1 MKEDGG
7 ITLGGDSGNAIGMT
21 AGLYG
26 SETRIRCYGNMYANA
41 YNYNSQESKKKNITK
56 FDENVL
62 DILKNSELYSFN
74 YKNEKDT
81 DKKHIGFV
89 IGDKGGNYKTPIEVI
104 SQNKEAI
111 NSYTMTSI
119 LWKAVQE
126 QQEIIENLQ
135 KEIKNMK
142 GESNE

>member
-1 MKEDGG
+1 
-7 ITLGGDSGNAIGMT
+7 
-21 AGLYG
+21 
-26 SETRIRCYGNMYANA
+26 MYANA
-41 YNYNSQESKKKNITK
+41 YNYNSLESKKKNITK
-56 FDENVL
+56 FDGNAI
-62 DILKNSELYSFN
+62 DILKNSELYKFN

-81 DKKHIGFV
+81 DKKHIGF
-89 IGDKGGNYKTPIEVI
+89 IIPDKGGNYKTPIEVI

-142 GESNE
+142 GESNG